1 MISFFSKYK
10 IIFYLSNFI
19 LILLYLFPG
28 SLIGYFLYGDFK
40 LQPQIT
46 PDYIISSNHLYDDCK
61 LQPQITRD
69 YIISSNHLYAFAI
82 LSLIGFFTYKNSKK
96 TQYLPIY
103 LIVISIFLELFHNF
117 IPERSFEYSDL
128 FGNLAG
134 VIVVIIVINLFKK
147 YENFKN

>member
-46 PDYIISSNHLYDDCK
+46 PDYIISSNHLY
-61 LQPQITRD
+61 
-69 YIISSNHLYAFAI
+69 AFAV

-96 TQYLPIY
+96 IRYLSRY
-103 LIVISIFLELFHNF
+103 LIAVSIFLEISHKF

-134 VIVVIIVINLFKK
+134 VIIIIIVFNLLKI
-147 YENFKN
+147 YENLKN

>member
-1 MISFFSKYK
+1 MFNFFTKYK
-10 IIFYLSNFI
+10 IIFYLTNFI

-28 SLIGYFLYGDFK
+28 SLIGCFLYDDCK
-40 LQPQIT
+40 MQPQIT
-46 PDYIISSNHLYDDCK
+46 P
-61 LQPQITRD
+61 D

-82 LSLIGFFTYKNSKK
+82 LSLIGFLTYKKSKK
-96 TQYLPIY
+96 TKFLAVY
-103 LIVISIFLELFHNF
+103 LIVISVFLELFHNF

-134 VIVVIIVINLFKK
+134 VIIVTIVFTLFKK

>member
-1 MISFFSKYK
+1 MIKFFTKYK

-28 SLIGYFLYGDFK
+28 SLIGCFLY
-40 LQPQIT
+40 
-46 PDYIISSNHLYDDCK
+46 NDCK

-69 YIISSNHLYAFAI
+69 YIISSNHLYGFAI
-82 LSLIGFFTYKNSKK
+82 LSLIGFLTYKNSKK
-96 TQYLPIY
+96 TRYLSAY
-103 LIVISIFLELFHNF
+103 LITVSIFLEIFHNF

-134 VIVVIIVINLFKK
+134 VIIVIIVFNLLKI
-147 YENFKN
+147 YENSKN

>member
-1 MISFFSKYK
+1 MIKFFTKYK

-28 SLIGYFLYGDFK
+28 SLIGCFLY
-40 LQPQIT
+40 
-46 PDYIISSNHLYDDCK
+46 NDCK

-69 YIISSNHLYAFAI
+69 YIISSNHLYAFVI
-82 LSLIGFFTYKNSKK
+82 LSLIGFLTYKNSKK
-96 TQYLPIY
+96 IRYLSGY
-103 LIVISIFLELFHNF
+103 LIAVSTFLEIFHNF

-134 VIVVIIVINLFKK
+134 VIIVIIGFNLLKI
-147 YENFKN
+147 YENYKI

>member
-1 MISFFSKYK
+1 MISFFTKYK

-46 PDYIISSNHLYDDCK
+46 PDYIISSNHLY
-61 LQPQITRD
+61 
-69 YIISSNHLYAFAI
+69 AFAI
-82 LSLIGFFTYKNSKK
+82 LSLIGILTYKNSKK
-96 TQYLPIY
+96 IRYLSGY
-103 LIVISIFLELFHNF
+103 LIAVSIFLEIFHYF

-134 VIVVIIVINLFKK
+134 VIIVIIGFNLLKI
-147 YENFKN
+147 YENSKN

>member
-1 MISFFSKYK
+1 MFNFFTKYK
-10 IIFYLSNFI
+10 IIFYLTNFI

-28 SLIGYFLYGDFK
+28 SLIGCFLYDDCK

-46 PDYIISSNHLYDDCK
+46 PDYIISSNHLY
-61 LQPQITRD
+61 
-69 YIISSNHLYAFAI
+69 AFVI

-96 TQYLPIY
+96 TRYLFIY
-103 LIVISIFLELFHNF
+103 LILISILLELFHNF

-134 VIVVIIVINLFKK
+134 VIVVIIVFNLFKK
-147 YENFKN
+147 YENLKN

>member
-1 MISFFSKYK
+1 MINFFTKYK
-10 IIFYLSNFI
+10 IIFYLTNFI

-28 SLIGYFLYGDFK
+28 SLIGCF
-40 LQPQIT
+40 
-46 PDYIISSNHLYDDCK
+46 LYDDCK
-61 LQPQITRD
+61 LQPQITPD

-96 TQYLPIY
+96 TKYLAIY
-103 LIVISIFLELFHNF
+103 LIFISIFLELFHNF

>member
-1 MISFFSKYK
+1 MISFFTKYK

-46 PDYIISSNHLYDDCK
+46 PDYIISSNHLY
-61 LQPQITRD
+61 
-69 YIISSNHLYAFAI
+69 AFAV

-96 TQYLPIY
+96 IRYLIGY
-103 LIVISIFLELFHNF
+103 LIVVSIFLEISHKF

-134 VIVVIIVINLFKK
+134 VIIIITVFNLLKI
-147 YENFKN
+147 YENLKN

>member
-46 PDYIISSNHLYDDCK
+46 PDYIISSNHLY
-61 LQPQITRD
+61 
-69 YIISSNHLYAFAI
+69 AFAV

-96 TQYLPIY
+96 IRYLSGY
-103 LIVISIFLELFHNF
+103 LIAVSIFLEISHKI

-134 VIVVIIVINLFKK
+134 VTIVIIVFYLLKL
-147 YENFKN
+147 YENYKN

>member
-1 MISFFSKYK
+1 MIKFFTKYK
-10 IIFYLSNFI
+10 IIFYSSNFI

-28 SLIGYFLYGDFK
+28 SLIGCFLY
-40 LQPQIT
+40 
-46 PDYIISSNHLYDDCK
+46 NDCK

-82 LSLIGFFTYKNSKK
+82 LSLIGFLTYKNSKK
-96 TQYLPIY
+96 KRYLSGY
-103 LIVISIFLELFHNF
+103 LIAVSIFLEIFHYF

-134 VIVVIIVINLFKK
+134 VIIVIIFFNLLKI
-147 YENFKN
+147 YENY

>member
-1 MISFFSKYK
+1 MFNFFTKYK
-10 IIFYLSNFI
+10 IIFYLTNFI

-28 SLIGYFLYGDFK
+28 SLIGCF
-40 LQPQIT
+40 
-46 PDYIISSNHLYDDCK
+46 LYDDCK
-61 LQPQITRD
+61 LQPQITPD

-82 LSLIGFFTYKNSKK
+82 LSLIGFFTYKNSEK
-96 TQYLPIY
+96 TLYLPIY

-134 VIVVIIVINLFKK
+134 VIVVIIVFNLFKK
-147 YENFKN
+147 YENLKN

>member
-1 MISFFSKYK
+1 MIKFFTKYK

-28 SLIGYFLYGDFK
+28 SLIGCF
-40 LQPQIT
+40 
-46 PDYIISSNHLYDDCK
+46 LYDDCK

-69 YIISSNHLYAFAI
+69 YIISSNHLYAFVI
-82 LSLIGFFTYKNSKK
+82 LSLIGFLTYKNSKK
-96 TQYLPIY
+96 KRYLSGY
-103 LIVISIFLELFHNF
+103 LIAVSIFLEIFHYF

-134 VIVVIIVINLFKK
+134 VIIVIIVFNLLKI
-147 YENFKN
+147 YENSKN

>member
-46 PDYIISSNHLYDDCK
+46 PDYIISSNHLY
-61 LQPQITRD
+61 
-69 YIISSNHLYAFAI
+69 AFAV

-96 TQYLPIY
+96 KRYLSGY
-103 LIVISIFLELFHNF
+103 LIAVSIFLEIFHYF

-134 VIVVIIVINLFKK
+134 VIIVIIVFNLLKI
-147 YENFKN
+147 YENYKI

>member
-1 MISFFSKYK
+1 MFNFFTKYK
-10 IIFYLSNFI
+10 IIFYLTNFI

-28 SLIGYFLYGDFK
+28 SLIGCF
-40 LQPQIT
+40 
-46 PDYIISSNHLYDDCK
+46 LYDDCK
-61 LQPQITRD
+61 LQPQITHD
-69 YIISSNHLYAFAI
+69 YIVSSNHLYAFAI

-96 TQYLPIY
+96 TQHLAIY

-134 VIVVIIVINLFKK
+134 VIIVIIVFNLLKI
-147 YENFKN
+147 YENPKN

>member
-1 MISFFSKYK
+1 MIKFFTKYK

-28 SLIGYFLYGDFK
+28 SLIGCFLY
-40 LQPQIT
+40 
-46 PDYIISSNHLYDDCK
+46 NDCK

-82 LSLIGFFTYKNSKK
+82 LSLIGFLTYKNSKK
-96 TQYLPIY
+96 TRYLSAY
-103 LIVISIFLELFHNF
+103 LITVSIFLEIFHNF

-134 VIVVIIVINLFKK
+134 VII
-147 YENFKN
+147 

>member
-1 MISFFSKYK
+1 MFNFFTKYK
-10 IIFYLSNFI
+10 IIFYLTNFI

-28 SLIGYFLYGDFK
+28 SLIGCFW
-40 LQPQIT
+40 
-46 PDYIISSNHLYDDCK
+46 YDDCK
-61 LQPQITRD
+61 LQPQITHD

-82 LSLIGFFTYKNSKK
+82 LSLIGFFTYKNLKK
-96 TQYLPIY
+96 TQYLSIY

-134 VIVVIIVINLFKK
+134 VIVVIIIFNLFKK
-147 YENFKN
+147 YENLKN

>member
-1 MISFFSKYK
+1 MIKFFTKYK
-10 IIFYLSNFI
+10 IIFYSSNFI

-28 SLIGYFLYGDFK
+28 SLIGCFLY
-40 LQPQIT
+40 
-46 PDYIISSNHLYDDCK
+46 NDCK

-82 LSLIGFFTYKNSKK
+82 LSLIGFLTYKNSKK
-96 TQYLPIY
+96 KIRYLSAY
-103 LIVISIFLELFHNF
+103 LITVSIFLEIFHNF

-134 VIVVIIVINLFKK
+134 VIIVIIVFNLLKI
-147 YENFKN
+147 YENYKI

>member
-28 SLIGYFLYGDFK
+28 SLIGYFLYGDLK

-46 PDYIISSNHLYDDCK
+46 QDYL
-61 LQPQITRD
+61 
-69 YIISSNHLYAFAI
+69 ISSNHLYAFAI
-82 LSLIGFFTYKNSKK
+82 LSLIGFLTYKNSKK
-96 TQYLPIY
+96 IKYLSGY
-103 LIVISIFLELFHNF
+103 LIVVSIFLEIFHNF

-134 VIVVIIVINLFKK
+134 VIIVIIIFNLLKI
-147 YENFKN
+147 YENSKN

>member
-1 MISFFSKYK
+1 MFNFFTKNK
-10 IIFYLSNFI
+10 IVFYLTNFI

-28 SLIGYFLYGDFK
+28 SLIGCF
-40 LQPQIT
+40 
-46 PDYIISSNHLYDDCK
+46 LYDDCK
-61 LQPQITRD
+61 LQPQITPD

-96 TQYLPIY
+96 TQYLSIY

-134 VIVVIIVINLFKK
+134 VIVVTIVFNLFKK
-147 YENFKN
+147 YENLKN